1 MDSKRMDL
9 HTHCVFS
16 FDADRDATPANLC
29 EAAVR
34 NGIGILAVTDHYDIG
49 YPYKFDPLEREGPFC
64 QAKERYEGRVQLLR
78 GIELGEMLDDPEEAD
93 RIRSAVP
100 YDVVLGS
107 LHGIRPFGDF
117 CYLDYENR
125 TDAEL
130 LGQWDRYRE
139 ELTRLADEGD
149 FDVLTHIRYP
159 ERYFIRH
166 GRGHLLNINET
177 GEAFFEPVFR
187 ALIRRDAALEINTSI
202 VRKSGLPP
210 DPGVKLLR
218 AYRALGG
225 RRITVGSDAHRLK
238 DVGAD
243 IREALCIA
251 SEAGFEEVT
260 VYEGRKPIQISIMEV
275 MG

>member
-1 MDSKRMDL
+1 MDL

-29 EAAVR
+29 EAAAR

-49 YPYKFDPLEREGPFC
+49 YPYKFDPLEREPSFSE
-64 QAKERYEGRVQLLR
+64 AKERYAGSVQLLR
-78 GIELGEMLDDPEEAD
+78 GIELGEMLDDEEEAD

-100 YDVVLGS
+100 YDIVLGS
-107 LHGIRPFGDF
+107 LHGIQPFGDF
-117 CYLDYENR
+117 CYLDYDNR
-125 TDAEL
+125 TDSEL
-130 LGQWDRYRE
+130 LYAWERYRE
-139 ELTRLADEGD
+139 ELIRLASEGD

-166 GRGHLLNINET
+166 GRGHLLKIDET

-210 DPGVKLLR
+210 DPGLGLLR

-225 RRITVGSDAHRLK
+225 KRITVGSDAHRLK
-238 DVGAD
+238 DVGAN
-243 IREALCIA
+243 IREALHMA
-251 SEAGFEEVT
+251 HEAGFNEVT
-260 VYEGRKPIQISIMEV
+260 VFEERKPIQIPILEV
-275 MG
+275 LE